1 MKIWWLAI
9 TAAVLVAAT
18 ACGERQVSAK
28 KEEKKASPSRDPMEI
43 TVNDDL
49 AKQIT
54 VGEPLWSQVAG
65 TLRVAAT
72 VEADE
77 TRMARVS
84 APVTGRIT
92 DLEVVEGQNVKR
104 GQVLARVHSTQL
116 SDEQSNLLKAV
127 SQRRLAERAV
137 ERARRLLEAGVIGEA
152 ELQRREAEL
161 QQASTELSS
170 TRDQLKILGMSED
183 VLERVEST
191 RTVNSTAQ
199 VLATIDGTVLE
210 RKVTTGQVV
219 QSAEVVCALADL
231 SRVWLVADVP
241 EQAAGA
247 IEVGKYVQA
256 EIPSLPGQTVRGKLT
271 FVSAT
276 VDRETR
282 TVRIR
287 LDVPNPKRKLKPA
300 MLATMVLSDAAEN
313 HRIVPLTA
321 IVREGNQDYVF
332 VQTAGQTFRLK
343 QVNLGIEHEGKR
355 VILDG
360 VHTGEK
366 VVLDG
371 AFHLNNER
379 KRLAL
384 QGNS

>member
-1 MKIWWLAI
+1 MKVWWITIL
-9 TAAVLVAAT
+9 TAALVAGT
-18 ACGERQVSAK
+18 ACTERQVSAK

-54 VGEPLWSQVAG
+54 VGEPSWSEVAG

-104 GQVLARVHSTQL
+104 GEVLARVHSTQL

-170 TRDQLKILGMSED
+170 TRDQLKILGMSEE
-183 VLERVEST
+183 VLEKVEST

-219 QSAEVVCALADL
+219 QSAEVVCVLADL

-287 LDVPNPKRKLKPA
+287 LDVPNPRRKLKPA

-366 VVLDG
+366 VVLNG

-384 QGNS
+384 QGNG